1 MTRQEA
7 SAFYQTHSKAVYNT
21 ALRILRDSAQAEE
34 VMQDTLLKYLAG
46 GVRSA
51 SQAQAGAWLRT
62 TCIRTAID
70 RLRAR
75 RRGPVFVDTD
85 SLTAAEEPADQTDWE
100 GPLPDIFQIR
110 EALETLPDPYRLILN
125 LTLIEGLGYREIAR
139 LTRQK
144 ESTLRSIFAR
154 GKARLAARLREDLAR
169 IQY

>member
-7 SAFYQTHSKAVYNT
+7 SAFYQAHSKAVYNT

-34 VMQDTLLKYLAG
+34 VMQDTLLKYLAD
-46 GVRSA
+46 GVRSG

-62 TCIRTAID
+62 TCIHAAID

-85 SLTAAEEPADQTDWE
+85 SLTAAEEPADPSDWE

-110 EALETLPDPYRLILN
+110 SALETLPDPYRLVLN
-125 LTLIEGLGYREIAR
+125 LTLIEGLGYREIAGM
-139 LTRQK
+139 TQQK

-154 GKARLAARLREDLAR
+154 GKAKLAARLREDMAQ

>member
-7 SAFYQTHSKAVYNT
+7 SAFYQAHSKAVYNT

-46 GVRSA
+46 GVRSG

-62 TCIRTAID
+62 TCIRKAID

-85 SLTAAEEPADQTDWE
+85 SLTSAEEPVDQADWE
-100 GPLPDIFQIR
+100 GPFPDIGKIR
-110 EALETLPDPYRLILN
+110 SAMEALPDPYRLILN
-125 LTLIEGLGYREIAR
+125 LTLIEGLGYGEIAR
-139 LTRQK
+139 LTHQK

-154 GKARLAARLREDLAR
+154 GKARLAARLREDMAQ